1 MSRLRTSTWN
11 PRSSRFAPRAR
22 ALSHDFQGGLRG
34 GQLLL
39 AGRELLFQSGD
50 FRLLLGQLAAFLG
63 AAAGGA
69 GGVVP
74 VEDARVAQPAPLD
87 DLGGMQ
93 GVGAQITAAL
103 AALDCVFVAL
113 QVGELLGRGDG
124 AAAWLVRAGLGG
136 IHGPILRHGA
146 GRWVD
151 GGDAHG
157 GDQSCSRPVWGGYLA
172 MNRWSHSTLTDRA
185 MMISGA
191 VGWPG
196 ECLMSLSGVLRN
208 RDTQGSS

>member
-1 MSRLRTSTWN
+1 M
-11 PRSSRFAPRAR
+11 RF
-22 ALSHDFQGGLRG
+22 SHDFQGGLRG

-157 GDQSCSRPVWGGYLA
+157 GDQSCLGRVPCYESV
-172 MNRWSHSTLTDRA
+172 
-185 MMISGA
+185 
-191 VGWPG
+191 V
-196 ECLMSLSGVLRN
+196 SLNPDCES
-208 RDTQGSS
+208 